1 MRLLKH
7 PLDNTGALF
16 RTREKNAVTYVEY
29 LPCLCFFQK
38 VWCSLRYHGVTL
50 RVCWC
55 AYNAS
60 WITNPPNHPQS
71 TTHPFIPKTFIEW
84 LLWPKWW
91 GYNHEKNKRW
101 VPGFHASHSNWSIDI
116 SWRERRN
123 SYMIQCLIAVN
134 ITKSNGV
141 WGMVERDMELL
152 LFLDSVLLEILFCP
166 FF

>member
-1 MRLLKH
+1 MSIWC
-7 PLDNTGALF
+7 
-16 RTREKNAVTYVEY
+16 Y
-29 LPCLCFFQK
+29 LSIYP
-38 VWCSLRYHGVTL
+38 
-50 RVCWC
+50 
-55 AYNAS
+55 
-60 WITNPPNHPQS
+60 PQS

-123 SYMIQCLIAVN
+123 SYMMQCLIAVN

-152 LFLDSVLLEILFCP
+152 LFFRFCAPGNSLLPIFLNPRKEYRNQNATHRWVLRRGICKCMMVSLCAIWVEIHRSRIWVFKSAEV
-166 FF
+166 